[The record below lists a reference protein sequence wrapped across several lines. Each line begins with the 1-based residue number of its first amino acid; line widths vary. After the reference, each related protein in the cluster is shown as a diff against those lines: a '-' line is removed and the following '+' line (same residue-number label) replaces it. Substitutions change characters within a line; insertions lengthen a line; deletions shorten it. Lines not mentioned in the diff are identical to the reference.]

1 MSKFG
6 LLTIASL
13 VLSNAAIP
21 AVANEIA
28 PIDLVFKAYQ
38 GYFVEEGIPS
48 GGSFIQKVHLEQID
62 AETLVKIAGDRQRLS
77 PETISDRDYIQ
88 KVDAALFK
96 IERRR

>member
-13 VLSNAAIP
+13 VLSNAAMP

-48 GGSFIQKVHLEQID
+48 SGSFIQKVHLEQID
-62 AETLVKIAGDRQRLS
+62 AETLVKVAIDRQRLS